1 MTKNIILCGVGGQG
15 TVLASRLISSAAM
28 ARDIPVLSAETI
40 GMAQRGGSVFSHVRM
55 STDEVLY
62 SPMIAKGEAD
72 LIIAF
77 EPGEAVR
84 QLPFLKPDGRMV
96 VSSRPVMPVTAALS
110 DTGYRAETMLDYLSS
125 HVARL
130 TVVDAERA
138 LKDVGSPKVLNLIL
152 LGAALRTGALGLET
166 ADLKEAIRRNKE
178 RHRFHAHRQGR
189 GSRRPAPQRKE
200 NQARHRRALRLIAQ
214 KPGALKKA
222 SPHNAGRPSFSSLI
236 HRLLP
241 PEQPFVFILQVS
253 VLPVFPALL
262 PRRSPRS
269 PSPALPLP
277 FPHGTRRPRY
287 CPPPGA

>member
-84 QLPFLKPDGRMV
+84 LLPFLKPDGQMI

-110 DTGYRAETMLDYLSS
+110 DTGYRAEDMLDYLAARVNGLSYS
-125 HVARL
+125 RLMNGLKVAGIDINRKML
-130 TVVDAERA
+130 SELAISDPAAFAVLAEKA
-138 LKDVGSPKVLNLIL
+138 K
-152 LGAALRTGALGLET
+152 AAVE
-166 ADLKEAIRRNKE
+166 K
-178 RHRFHAHRQGR
+178 
-189 GSRRPAPQRKE
+189 
-200 NQARHRRALRLIAQ
+200 
-214 KPGALKKA
+214 
-222 SPHNAGRPSFSSLI
+222 
-236 HRLLP
+236 
-241 PEQPFVFILQVS
+241 
-253 VLPVFPALL
+253 
-262 PRRSPRS
+262 
-269 PSPALPLP
+269 
-277 FPHGTRRPRY
+277 
-287 CPPPGA
+287 